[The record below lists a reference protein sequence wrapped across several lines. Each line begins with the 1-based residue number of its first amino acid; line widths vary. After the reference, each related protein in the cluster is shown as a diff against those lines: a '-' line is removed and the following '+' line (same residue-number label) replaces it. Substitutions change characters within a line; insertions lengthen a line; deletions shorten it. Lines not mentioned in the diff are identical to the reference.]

1 MQTSDMS
8 MKRFVIRLIVFLIIM
23 FILDRGFGFT
33 MAYLQNHA
41 KGGYIGHHNY
51 ILNNSNEDVLIF
63 GSSRAIHH
71 YNPQVLM
78 DSIGMSCYN
87 CGQDGNGIVLFYGW
101 WQLMKNRHQPKMII
115 YDVNPSFDLLKG
127 EDNSKYLGWLRSE
140 YDNED
145 VKHIFNDID
154 DSEKYKMLS
163 MMYRYNSKFL
173 QVVTDYLH
181 PLFNISSNGYLP
193 LKGKMDK
200 MKIKKANKEDKPA
213 VEFDTLKLSYMDAFI
228 KDTKE
233 RGIKLVFVASPIWYG
248 KNDNQFIPIE
258 SLCIKHGIQFYNF
271 SNDTVFMH
279 CDKMFKDGNHLNAYG
294 ADIFTQFLCNQ
305 LNSSNND

>member
-71 YNPQVLM
+71 YNPQVLL

-101 WQLMKNRHQPKMII
+101 WHLMKNRHQPKMII
-115 YDVNPSFDLLKG
+115 YDV
-127 EDNSKYLGWLRSE
+127 
-140 YDNED
+140 
-145 VKHIFNDID
+145 
-154 DSEKYKMLS
+154 
-163 MMYRYNSKFL
+163 
-173 QVVTDYLH
+173 
-181 PLFNISSNGYLP
+181 
-193 LKGKMDK
+193 
-200 MKIKKANKEDKPA
+200 KP
-213 VEFDTLKLSYMDAFI
+213 
-228 KDTKE
+228 
-233 RGIKLVFVASPIWYG
+233 R
-248 KNDNQFIPIE
+248 
-258 SLCIKHGIQFYNF
+258 
-271 SNDTVFMH
+271 
-279 CDKMFKDGNHLNAYG
+279 
-294 ADIFTQFLCNQ
+294 
-305 LNSSNND
+305 